1 MSVVKHLS
9 SDMFQF
15 FAGHCPIILISEG
28 IVSEAATKGVRLN
41 VHKKTPVPE
50 FRFSW
55 SNGVVVKAL
64 DYQSRGLVFK
74 ITEWLQSRLSHSSFR
89 GR

>member
-9 SDMFQF
+9 SDMFKF

-50 FRFSW
+50 FRFS
-55 SNGVVVKAL
+55 
-64 DYQSRGLVFK
+64 
-74 ITEWLQSRLSHSSFR
+74 
-89 GR
+89 